1 MKILHTSDWHLGRT
15 FLSESMHTHQEVFVE
30 WLISLVEQ
38 EQVELVVIAGDIYDR
53 SVPPTES
60 VRLFD
65 RALVGLS
72 SVCPVF
78 ITPGNHDSA
87 VRLGFGSGLMS
98 ANGVH
103 IRSEISEIGVPLEIT
118 GRDGARVVVYGIPY
132 LQPAVVSAQLE
143 ADNTHVGV
151 LTAALGIIQA
161 DRSARHDQGETRTVV
176 VSHAFIT
183 GGSGSESERSL
194 EIGGIGDAPSSIFAG
209 VDYVAMGH
217 LHGAQVIST
226 REDSPTVVKYSG
238 SPLPYSFSEEKHN
251 KSVTLIDIPVV
262 GPVTHEN
269 ISTPVPGPL
278 LTITGELEDLL
289 SNSKYQGFQTHWVR
303 AVVTDPTRQEHTRER
318 LLERFTNLKHIE
330 FMPQGG
336 TKALSI
342 QERLDPQSTPPIE
355 IAAGFVA
362 HVSRGEISDP
372 QRILFQGAIES
383 VNVNHFS
390 P

>member
-15 FLSESMHTHQEVFVE
+15 FLSESMHVHQEVFIE
-30 WLISLVEQ
+30 WLITVVAAEQ
-38 EQVELVVIAGDIYDR
+38 IELVIIAGDVYDR

-65 RALVGLS
+65 RALIGLS
-72 SVCPVF
+72 SLCPVF

-87 VRLGFGSGLMS
+87 VRLGFGSGLMG

-103 IRSEISEIGVPLEIT
+103 IRSEISDIGAPLEVT
-118 GRDGARVVVYGIPY
+118 GRDGTTLVVYGIPY
-132 LQPAVVSAQLE
+132 LQPEVVSGQLE
-143 ADNTHVGV
+143 AERTHAGA
-151 LTAALGIIQA
+151 LNAAMERIRA
-161 DRSARHDQGETRTVV
+161 DLVNQGDARVVV
-176 VSHAFIT
+176 VSHAFVT
-183 GGSGSESERSL
+183 GGISSESERSL

-226 REDSPTVVKYSG
+226 PENSSTIVKYSG

-251 KSVTLIDIPVV
+251 KSVTLINIPTS
-262 GPVTHEN
+262 GPVAFEN

-278 LTITGELEDLL
+278 LTITGELEYLL
-289 SNSKYQGFQTHWVR
+289 NDSRFDEVENFWVR
-303 AVVTDPTRQEHTRER
+303 AVVTDPNRQERTRER
-318 LLERFTNLKHIE
+318 LMERFVNLKHIE
-330 FMPQGG
+330 FSPQGG
-336 TKALSI
+336 APTLSI
-342 QERLDPQSTPPIE
+342 HERLDPQSTPPIE

-362 HVSRGEISDP
+362 HVSNAEVSDP

-383 VNVNHFS
+383 VNAS
-390 P
+390 GISL

>member
-15 FLSESMHTHQEVFVE
+15 FLSESMHVHQEVFIE
-30 WLISLVEQ
+30 WLITVVAAEQ
-38 EQVELVVIAGDIYDR
+38 IELVIIAGDVYDR

-65 RALVGLS
+65 RALIGLS
-72 SVCPVF
+72 SLCPVF

-87 VRLGFGSGLMS
+87 VRLGFGSGLMG

-103 IRSEISEIGVPLEIT
+103 IRSEISDIGVPLEVT
-118 GRDGARVVVYGIPY
+118 GRDGTTLVVYGIPY
-132 LQPAVVSAQLE
+132 LQPEVVSGQLE
-143 ADNTHVGV
+143 AERTHAGA
-151 LTAALGIIQA
+151 LNAAMERIRA
-161 DRSARHDQGETRTVV
+161 DLVNQGDARVVV
-176 VSHAFIT
+176 VSHAFVT
-183 GGSGSESERSL
+183 GGISSESERSL

-226 REDSPTVVKYSG
+226 PENSSTIVKYSG

-251 KSVTLIDIPVV
+251 KSVTLINIPTS
-262 GPVTHEN
+262 GPVAFEN

-278 LTITGELEDLL
+278 LTITGELEYLL
-289 SNSKYQGFQTHWVR
+289 NDSRFDEVENFWVR
-303 AVVTDPTRQEHTRER
+303 AVVTDPNRQERTRER
-318 LLERFTNLKHIE
+318 LMERFVNLKHIE
-330 FMPQGG
+330 FSPQGG
-336 TKALSI
+336 APTLSI
-342 QERLDPQSTPPIE
+342 HERLDPQSTPPIE

-362 HVSRGEISDP
+362 HVSNAEVSDP

-383 VNVNHFS
+383 VNAS
-390 P
+390 GISL

>member
-15 FLSESMHTHQEVFVE
+15 FLSESMHVHQEVFIE
-30 WLISLVEQ
+30 WLITVVAAEQ
-38 EQVELVVIAGDIYDR
+38 IELVIIAGDVYDR

-65 RALVGLS
+65 RALIGLS
-72 SVCPVF
+72 SLCPVF

-87 VRLGFGSGLMS
+87 VRLGFGSGLMA

-103 IRSEISEIGVPLEIT
+103 IRSEISDIGVPLEVT
-118 GRDGARVVVYGIPY
+118 GRDGTTLVVYGIPY
-132 LQPAVVSAQLE
+132 LQPEVVSGQLE
-143 ADNTHVGV
+143 AERTHAGA
-151 LTAALGIIQA
+151 LNAAMERIRA
-161 DRSARHDQGETRTVV
+161 DLVNQGDARVVV
-176 VSHAFIT
+176 VSHAFVT
-183 GGSGSESERSL
+183 GGISSESERSL

-226 REDSPTVVKYSG
+226 PENSSTIVKYSG

-251 KSVTLIDIPVV
+251 KSVTLINIPTS
-262 GPVTHEN
+262 GPVAFEN

-278 LTITGELEDLL
+278 LTITGELEYLL
-289 SNSKYQGFQTHWVR
+289 NDSRFDEVENFWVR
-303 AVVTDPTRQEHTRER
+303 AVVTDPNRQERTRER
-318 LLERFTNLKHIE
+318 LMERFVNLKHIE
-330 FMPQGG
+330 FSPQGG
-336 TKALSI
+336 APTLSI
-342 QERLDPQSTPPIE
+342 HERLDPQSTPPIE

-362 HVSRGEISDP
+362 HVSNAEVSDP

-383 VNVNHFS
+383 VNAS
-390 P
+390 GISL

>member
-15 FLSESMHTHQEVFVE
+15 FLSESMHVHQEVFIE
-30 WLISLVEQ
+30 WLIEFVVSEKI
-38 EQVELVVIAGDIYDR
+38 ELVIIAGDVYDR

-65 RALVGLS
+65 RALIGLS
-72 SVCPVF
+72 AACPVF

-87 VRLGFGSGLMS
+87 VRLGFGSGLMA

-103 IRSEISEIGVPLEIT
+103 IRSEISDIGVPLEVIS
-118 GRDGARVVVYGIPY
+118 RDGTRVVVYGIPY
-132 LQPAVVSAQLE
+132 LQPEVVSVQLE
-143 ADNTHVGV
+143 AERTHAGV
-151 LTAALGIIQA
+151 LNTAMERIRTDLVNQG
-161 DRSARHDQGETRTVV
+161 DARVVV

-183 GGSGSESERSL
+183 GGSSSESERSL
-194 EIGGIGDAPSSIFAG
+194 EIGGIGDAPSSIFTG

-226 REDSPTVVKYSG
+226 PEKTSTIVKYSG

-251 KSVTLIDIPVV
+251 KSVTLIDIPTS
-262 GPVTHEN
+262 GPVAYEN

-278 LTITGELEDLL
+278 FTIAGELEDLL
-289 SNSKYQGFQTHWVR
+289 SNPRFDEVENYWVR
-303 AVVTDPTRQEHTRER
+303 AVVTDPTRQERTRER
-318 LLERFTNLKHIE
+318 LMERFVNLKHIE
-330 FMPQGG
+330 FSPQGG
-336 TKALSI
+336 APTLSI
-342 QERLDPQSTPPIE
+342 HERLDPQSTPPIE

-362 HVSRGEISDP
+362 HVSNAEVSDP

-383 VNVNHFS
+383 VNAS
-390 P
+390 ERSQ

>member
-1 MKILHTSDWHLGRT
+1 VKILHTSDWHLGRT
-15 FLSESMHTHQEVFVE
+15 FLSESMHVHQEVFID
-30 WLISLVEQ
+30 WLIALVATEQ
-38 EQVELVVIAGDIYDR
+38 IELVVIAGDVYDR

-65 RALVGLS
+65 RALSGLS
-72 SVCPVF
+72 AVCPVF

-87 VRLGFGSGLMS
+87 VRLGFGSGLMA

-103 IRSEISEIGVPLEIT
+103 IRSEISDIGVPLEIT
-118 GRDGARVVVYGIPY
+118 GRDGSKLVVYGIPY
-132 LQPAVVSAQLE
+132 LQPEVVFTQLAAE
-143 ADNTHVGV
+143 RTHAGV
-151 LTAALGIIQA
+151 LNAAMGHIRA
-161 DRSARHDQGETRTVV
+161 DMTNRGEARVMV

-183 GGSGSESERSL
+183 GGNPSESERSL
-194 EIGGIGDAPSSIFAG
+194 EIGGIGDAPSNIFTG

-226 REDSPTVVKYSG
+226 PENSPTVVKYSG

-251 KSVTLIDIPVV
+251 KSVTLIDIPTS
-262 GPVTHEN
+262 GPVTYEN

-278 LTITGELEDLL
+278 LTITGELEHLL
-289 SNSKYQGFQTHWVR
+289 SNSQFNEVETHWIR
-303 AVVTDPTRQEHTRER
+303 AVITDPTRQERTRER

-336 TKALSI
+336 PTMLSI
-342 QERLDPQSTPPIE
+342 HERLDPQNTPPIE

-362 HVSRGEISDP
+362 HVSNGEISDP

-383 VNVNHFS
+383 VNAS
-390 P
+390 DTSL

>member
-15 FLSESMHTHQEVFVE
+15 FLSESMHVHQEVFIE
-30 WLISLVEQ
+30 WLIEFVVSEKI
-38 EQVELVVIAGDIYDR
+38 ELVIIAGDVYDR

-65 RALVGLS
+65 RALIGLS
-72 SVCPVF
+72 AACPVF

-87 VRLGFGSGLMS
+87 VRLGFGSGLMA

-103 IRSEISEIGVPLEIT
+103 IRSEISDIGVPLEVI
-118 GRDGARVVVYGIPY
+118 GRDGTRVVVYGIPY
-132 LQPAVVSAQLE
+132 LQPEVVSVQLE
-143 ADNTHVGV
+143 AERTHAGV
-151 LTAALGIIQA
+151 LNTAMERIRTDLVNQG
-161 DRSARHDQGETRTVV
+161 DARVVV

-183 GGSGSESERSL
+183 GGSSSESERSL
-194 EIGGIGDAPSSIFAG
+194 EIGGIGDAPSSIFTG

-226 REDSPTVVKYSG
+226 PENTSTIVKYSG

-251 KSVTLIDIPVV
+251 KSVTLIDIPTS
-262 GPVTHEN
+262 GPVAYEN

-289 SNSKYQGFQTHWVR
+289 SNPRFDEVENYWVR
-303 AVVTDPTRQEHTRER
+303 AVVTDPTRQERTRER
-318 LLERFTNLKHIE
+318 LMERFVNLKHIE
-330 FMPQGG
+330 FSPQGG
-336 TKALSI
+336 APTLSI
-342 QERLDPQSTPPIE
+342 HERLDPQSTPPIE

-362 HVSRGEISDP
+362 HVSNAEVSDP

-383 VNVNHFS
+383 VNAS
-390 P
+390 ERSQ